1 MRDTGRKTP
10 MSLTHAARGL
20 ALGAALLFGATAAH
34 AQAPAPT
41 AARPA
46 VQALDE
52 RPASAIFIGNSF
64 FYYNNSMHGHL
75 RSLITGAGDQRP
87 FSGVSVTI
95 SGSGFEWHDV
105 ESYFRP
111 NAVGSY
117 TFDADNN
124 IVFNN
129 RARLFDIAVM
139 MDCSQCPIHPRLGPV
154 FTDFAKRHSETVRR
168 HGAKPV
174 FFMSW
179 AYADKPEMTEQL
191 AEAYTRAGNENNAL
205 VIPAGLA
212 FARSIRDRP
221 NLNLYVADKR
231 HPSLAGTYLAAAT
244 TYAALFG
251 TSPEGNRY
259 TAGLDADT
267 AAFLQTVAW
276 QTVRDYLGTRRAG
289 N

>member
-1 MRDTGRKTP
+1 MSGFGSTP
-10 MSLTHAARGL
+10 FTLFRRLALGAGL
-20 ALGAALLFGATAAH
+20 ALGLAAAAE
-34 AQAPAPT
+34 AQSP
-41 AARPA
+41 ARPA
-46 VQALDE
+46 VQALEE

-64 FYYNNSMHGHL
+64 FYYNNSLHGHVTNLL
-75 RSLITGAGDQRP
+75 RGAGETRP
-87 FSGVSVTI
+87 FRSTSVTI
-95 SGSGFEWHDV
+95 SGSGFDWHDV

-117 TFDADNN
+117 SFDANNN

-129 RARLFDIAVM
+129 NARLFDIAVM
-139 MDCSQCPIHPRLGPV
+139 MDCSQCPIHPRLSAV
-154 FTDFAKRHSETVRR
+154 FTDFARRHSDTVRR
-168 HGAKPV
+168 HGGKPV
-174 FFMSW
+174 LFMSW

-191 AEAYTRAGNENNAL
+191 AEAYTRAGNDNDAL

-212 FARSIRDRP
+212 FARSIRERP
-221 NLNLYVADKR
+221 SLNLYVADKR

-244 TYAALFG
+244 TYGAIFG
-251 TSPEGNRY
+251 GSTEGNPY

-267 AAFLQTVAW
+267 ARFLQTVAW